1 MSARIQIK
9 RTPTVNNPPANNSL
23 SQGELAV
30 EMASSPPKLWVGV
43 PTSID
48 ASGQVLLASG
58 AGVSVANDFGFRA
71 TKGGVDQT
79 GIGGSVD
86 TKLTFTTEELDRGG
100 YYDAPNSRWT
110 PPAGFVHITAL
121 VNFSATAGG
130 VTHYLGIA
138 KNGVVQKRHYM
149 MVGSGEGGFGGIET
163 AFDDYTDGTNYYE
176 AYYRVEGA
184 AGTVVT
190 GNILYT
196 YFQGHITGGRGPQ
209 GAQGIPGAPGSSV
222 LLASYDLGGLPYLFN
237 VGPLSTLYDVI
248 EFDCHFI
255 MAAASQIAARFSTD
269 NGATYYS
276 ASGSYWT
283 AGPYSYYTIGSG
295 AHGFTEWGGSPTQIP
310 LTIGNVGTQGAS
322 SRATLKKPTAAGNL
336 LRWFEINSV
345 TFDGTNVYQQSGAG
359 ALAATY
365 APITHVQFIT
375 MSGAAWGAGS
385 WIKMYGR

>member
-9 RTPTVNNPPANNSL
+9 RTPTANNPPANNSL

-138 KNGVVQKRHYM
+138 KNGVVQKHHYM
-149 MVGSGEGGFGGIET
+149 MVGSGELGYGGVET

-209 GAQGIPGAPGSSV
+209 GPQGIPGAPGTSV
-222 LLASYDLGGLPYLFN
+222 LLATYDLGGLPQFFN
-237 VGPLSTLYDVI
+237 IPLSTLYDVI
-248 EFDCHFI
+248 EFDCFFFVPG
-255 MAAASQIAARFSTD
+255 SQIGLRVSTD
-269 NGATYYS
+269 GGASYQQAGYWQTGPLAYVNPS
-276 ASGSYWT
+276 AAT
-283 AGPYSYYTIGSG
+283 AGVSYIG
-295 AHGFTEWGGSPTQIP
+295 TNTTQFN
-310 LTIGNVGTQGAS
+310 LVGVMS
-322 SRATLKKPTAAGNL
+322 SANYPGPVNLKLKKPCAPGNFF
-336 LRWFEINSV
+336 RPFDWHS
-345 TFDGTNVYQQSGAG
+345 TDYDGTYLWHEDVSGMM
-359 ALAATY
+359 AATLV
-365 APITHVQFIT
+365 PLTHVQFIA
-375 MSGAAWGAGS
+375 MSGASYGAGS
-385 WIKMYGR
+385 FIKMYGR